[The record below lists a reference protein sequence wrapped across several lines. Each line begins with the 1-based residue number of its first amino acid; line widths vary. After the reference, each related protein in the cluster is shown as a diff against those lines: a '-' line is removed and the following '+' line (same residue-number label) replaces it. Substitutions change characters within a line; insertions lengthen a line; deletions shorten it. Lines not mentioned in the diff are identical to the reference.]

1 MSSDPTAIKPIS
13 YASIAQSAVGH
24 QEMEKVDM
32 SNPEERDKEQHD
44 LESMASYGPPFLP
57 AESLIDYVEMVHS
70 DTPTSESSRNEQ
82 TTSSQLRLVLPA
94 AFYSREQGFQEV
106 IEPDHRTFN
115 AYLSSELN
123 ISRLNAIQPHLWLA
137 GLAKPA
143 RSLQEH
149 VMLGRQIVVTEQTDL
164 HMVWHGSKVYVKPL
178 PEFLLCHSIWEQNLC
193 QYPELYRCGLGIL
206 FSYIQLVR
214 AKSDLRVAHSSGL
227 LPDEISWEQ
236 WTRFCRVVHQKVS
249 TQTIDP
255 RYQYG
260 ELRLARLNW
269 IYRFRGRIFRGY
281 APQESRGWLVG
292 TLVYITIVLTAMQVG
307 LATNNLS
314 GNLAFQ
320 RASYGF
326 TVFSIMGPVIIL
338 CAYWGGIAL
347 VILWNLL
354 FMFRYI
360 RRRKA
365 EPKVEN
371 SWVNA
376 ASSGRT
382 RIENERDLGSPPQP
396 FPRASFPESLKVGHH
411 LLLSDTASPES

>member
-1 MSSDPTAIKPIS
+1 MSLPFRYLHLSLGIF
-13 YASIAQSAVGH
+13 YASITRSAAGD
-24 QEMEKVDM
+24 QEIVDM
-32 SNPEERDKEQHD
+32 PNPGERDKEHQLHN
-44 LESMASYGPPFLP
+44 LESMASYSPPFLP
-57 AESLIDYVEMVHS
+57 TESLVEYVEEMVHS
-70 DTPTSESSRNEQ
+70 DTPTSEDSRNEQ
-82 TTSSQLRLVLPA
+82 AAYSDLRLVLPA
-94 AFYSREQGFQEV
+94 AFYSREQVFQEV
-106 IEPDHRTFN
+106 IESDHNTLIAFF
-115 AYLSSELN
+115 SSELK
-123 ISRLNAIQPHLWLA
+123 ISRLNAIQPYLWLA

-143 RSLQEH
+143 RSLHEH

-164 HMVWHGSKVYVKPL
+164 HMVWHGSKVYIKPL
-178 PEFLLCHSIWEQNLC
+178 PEFLLCYSIWEKNLR
-193 QYPELYRCGLGIL
+193 QYPELYRCGLGFL

-236 WTRFCRVVHQKVS
+236 WVRFCRAIHRKVS

-326 TVFSIMGPVIIL
+326 TIFSIMGPVIVL

-360 RRRKA
+360 RRFKM
-365 EPKVEN
+365 EPKMEN

-376 ASSGRT
+376 ASSGWK
-382 RIENERDLGSPPQP
+382 RIDNNRDLDSHP
-396 FPRASFPESLKVGHH
+396 
-411 LLLSDTASPES
+411 